1 MGTYYRWEQYSY
13 GWQIVERDRGNE
25 IGLSSVQNYIY
36 TSNNFTNGV
45 LVQTGG
51 HAGYFKFSFGTV
63 DSQYTGNAISAQT
76 IILDYEQDDAIYAKS
91 FYYGNISSITLS
103 YSNFDGWK
111 ITCPYSTGS
120 VMYRTTSHGKGN
132 YIGYVYSTSSSAY
145 PNGGAS
151 GNYWYDNRT
160 TISSP
165 STPSSI
171 SYPNPS
177 RAPSVTVSWGSS
189 SSSVPGYSV
198 SNYTLQRSVDGGG
211 WTTVATTSSRSYTA
225 SIPSSAKTVQFR
237 VRANDSGGQSSSY
250 RSGSTYNT
258 SNTPSAPSEITV
270 PYPLSSGSTAQI
282 TWGESTITTDTIASY
297 ILERSIDQGSW
308 TQIYSGSDL
317 SYTDTIGDWGTVQYR
332 VQAVNDKGLDGPYTT
347 SDLTTIA
354 DGVIYIE
361 GPELDLGEQD
371 SPFNFTFELEIT
383 GETTAVADVDLYVF
397 LDEDEIYHQTVS
409 TQEQITIPIDVKV
422 VGEGN
427 HSIRVLAQKADYV
440 GANIVYTF
448 NVPTI
453 EFPSIGNGVVLSNEN
468 GIAIFPVTVANVIQ
482 GVNGLS
488 VGGNLLQL
496 YDALGENTA
505 RVYANTYTGTGSYGQ
520 SNQNTLIFPFEPEVI
535 YILSQ
540 SSPSHVSDGYGTY
553 PAMVKGITRCIT
565 YFPDGSSSGYYC
577 TVIWNGN
584 QVSWYSSNNAA
595 YQLNTSGETYYYVG
609 IG

>member
-1 MGTYYRWEQYSY
+1 MGTYYRWEQKDMYYGEKKSIVSSGTKNVGAFLFSYSKPSIDQSTGY
-13 GWQIVERDRGNE
+13 YTGLNLTNNGVDDWRSTGAYVGNNKNQST
-25 IGLSSVQNYIY
+25 IIY
-36 TSNNFTNGV
+36 TSEDGYYINVRTDETIDVSGGDLIAYTITKEVGNFV
-45 LVQTGG
+45 
-51 HAGYFKFSFGTV
+51 S
-63 DSQYTGNAISAQT
+63 
-76 IILDYEQDDAIYAKS
+76 
-91 FYYGNISSITLS
+91 
-103 YSNFDGWK
+103 
-111 ITCPYSTGS
+111 
-120 VMYRTTSHGKGN
+120 
-132 YIGYVYSTSSSAY
+132 YVYSASSTTY

-151 GNYWYDNRT
+151 GDYWYDNRT

-165 STPSSI
+165 STPGSI

-198 SNYTLQRSVDGGG
+198 SNYTLQRSVDGGS

-225 SIPSSAKTVQFR
+225 SIPSSAKTVRFR
-237 VRANDSGGQSSSY
+237 VRANDSGGQSSGY
-250 RSGSTYNT
+250 KTGSTYNT
-258 SNTPSAPSEITV
+258 SNTPSAPSEINV

-282 TWGESTITTDTIASY
+282 TWGASTITTDTIASY
-297 ILERSIDQGSW
+297 TLERSVDQGSW

-317 SYTDTIGDWGTVQYR
+317 SYTDSIGDWGTVQYR

-440 GANIVYTF
+440 GANILYTF

-540 SSPSHVSDGYGTY
+540 SSPSHVSNGYGTY

-565 YFPDGSSSGYYC
+565 YFPDGSSGSYYC